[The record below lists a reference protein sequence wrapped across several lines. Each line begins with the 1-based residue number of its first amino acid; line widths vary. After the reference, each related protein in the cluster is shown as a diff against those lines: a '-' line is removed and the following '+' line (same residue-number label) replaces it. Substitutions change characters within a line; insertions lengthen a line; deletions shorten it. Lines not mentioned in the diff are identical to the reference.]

1 MEKNISFVG
10 NLQKHPELT
19 YMDSCNNKG
28 VGHQQTMPFPHL
40 AFKSALLKPFGK
52 FGVRVA

>member
-10 NLQKHPELT
+10 NIQKHPELT

-28 VGHQQTMPFPHL
+28 VAHQQTMPFPHL
-40 AFKSALLKPFGK
+40 AFKSAVLKPFEK
-52 FGVRVA
+52 FGIQGA